1 LSSDDFTAL
10 CHARPARLAT
20 EPKGSADRDSPG
32 DRVQYALMAGQPQ
45 RPMRFSPMP
54 LRLETERLIL
64 TPEEP
69 SDAEW
74 FTELLNTR
82 GTGTFTVADARKRID
97 VMTDTIESTG
107 IGALVLRRR
116 PDGEALGYT
125 AIVVG
130 RGSLAEPELA
140 YELLP
145 PARGHG
151 YATEA
156 ARALLA
162 AAFDTGRRRMWA
174 TIGSWNTPSLRV
186 AEKLGFR
193 RDHCT
198 TDVDGDGEVVWMVCD
213 R

>member
-1 LSSDDFTAL
+1 
-10 CHARPARLAT
+10 
-20 EPKGSADRDSPG
+20 
-32 DRVQYALMAGQPQ
+32 
-45 RPMRFSPMP
+45 MP
-54 LRLETERLIL
+54 LRIETERLVL

-74 FTELLNTR
+74 FAELLNTR
-82 GTGTFTVADARKRID
+82 DAGTFTVADAAARIE
-97 VMTDTIESTG
+97 VMTTTIETTG
-107 IGALVLRRR
+107 IGALVLRTR

-125 AIVVG
+125 ALVVG
-130 RGSLAEPELA
+130 RCSVDEPELA

-145 PARGHG
+145 RAHGHG

-156 ARALLA
+156 ARALLD
-162 AAFDTGRRRMWA
+162 AAFDTGRRRIWS
-174 TIGSWNTPSLRV
+174 TIGSWNASSLRV

-198 TDVDGDGEVVWMVCD
+198 TEAVGEVVWMVCE